1 MAWKPPADAIEWTP
15 PEDAI
20 PFDESRDMMP
30 GDLAGVTPQGI
41 QGQQQAAPAGVPW
54 YEALFPRSSA
64 AAGDPAYSP
73 RALAAAGLDVVS
85 WPGRAYASLARP
97 EGEGYLDAMA
107 RTTASP
113 RASERGMLPWQEF
126 SESLLRDPATLLLSA
141 IPGGTAALPAR
152 LGWAGRGLVAGTRL
166 GAGLAAT
173 RQAENLSAGIP
184 LSSRETAKDVA
195 IGAGLGLGGAVIGRG
210 LEAAGKAAVPAAMKL
225 AKVDRKY
232 REGVERSMP
241 EMVRRGMLG
250 PTVGSMER
258 RAAAMES
265 DITGRYAA
273 AKAGTEGVPAV
284 PLGLYGERAAERI
297 RSLAD
302 EARIGPEDEAAAIE
316 WITARANRP
325 AAALGGASPRM
336 VDVPTAISA
345 RSTAR
350 KAAGSYESQAPSSA
364 RREAMQEAADEFALG
379 INDRL
384 AQVAPA
390 VRAVDEFAAPYYQTR
405 PYMDALAR
413 RGSNYEIGLTE
424 LGAASAG
431 GLLGGASGGSGGS
444 VAGAATLGALARLQ
458 RHPLY
463 PYLLNQ
469 AGRASAAPGRY
480 IPRGGMI
487 LRGSATDNARG
498 R

>member
-15 PEDAI
+15 PEDAV
-20 PFDESRDMMP
+20 PFNEDSTMMP
-30 GDLAGVTPQGI
+30 GELEGMTPRQL
-41 QGQQQAAPAGVPW
+41 QQRWDAAAAPAGTPW
-54 YEALFPRSSA
+54 YEALFPRSTA
-64 AAGDPAYSP
+64 NADAPAYAP
-73 RALAAAGLDVVS
+73 RALVAAGLDVAS
-85 WPGRAYASLARP
+85 LPGRAYASLARP

-113 RASERGMLPWQEF
+113 RASERGMLPGQEF
-126 SESLLRDPATLLLSA
+126 SETILRDPATLLLSA
-141 IPGGTAALPAR
+141 IPGGAAALPAR
-152 LGWAGRGLVAGTRL
+152 LGWAGRGLVAGTGL
-166 GAGLAAT
+166 GMGTAAT
-173 RQAENLSAGIP
+173 RQAENLAAQVP
-184 LSSRETAKDVA
+184 LSGREVGVDVA
-195 IGAGLGLGGAVIGRG
+195 LGGGLGLGGALIGRG
-210 LEAAGKAAVPAAMKL
+210 MEAAGKAAVPAAMKL
-225 AKVDRKY
+225 AKVLEKY
-232 REGVERSMP
+232 RKGVESAMP
-241 EMVRRGMLG
+241 EMIRRGMLG

-258 RAAAMES
+258 RAAAMEA
-265 DITGRYAA
+265 DLTGRYAA

-284 PLGLYGERAAERI
+284 PLGLYGERAARKV

-302 EARIGPEDEAAAIE
+302 AGDILPDDELEAMDWILEASRRPRAAQ
-316 WITARANRP
+316 
-325 AAALGGASPRM
+325 GGHSPGM
-336 VDVPTAISA
+336 VDVPTAI
-345 RSTAR
+345 RSR
-350 KAAGSYESQAPSSA
+350 SKVREAAGSYESQAPKSP
-364 RREAMQEAADEFALG
+364 RREAMQDAADEYALA
-379 INDRL
+379 INERL
-384 AQVAPA
+384 ASWPA

-431 GLLGGASGGSGGS
+431 ALIGSAGGAGGAA
-444 VAGAATLGALARLQ
+444 AGASALGLLARLQ